1 MLGVMI
7 GDVLGAPVE
16 GWPRAKILAE
26 FGKVTQFEKGTH
38 MGVPELGPRCGMYTD
53 DTQSTMGLMDS
64 LVTRGYLDPVHCAL
78 NYAKFWEHE
87 PKRGYPD
94 SAEAV
99 LKLMLQTGGGEYQ
112 HSGRLQFADGSF
124 ANGGAMKISP
134 VALAFRT
141 ADDHA
146 LRRAV
151 ELAVVS
157 SHVHPEAVEGAFI
170 HAKAI
175 QQLLN
180 TSSATSFSR
189 STLIDTLIACC
200 RNPPLRRQ
208 LETLQVYVW
217 RLERKGGTCEIEKK
231 TGGDDIDKYKKNQGL
246 PTQMFCVK
254 AKGEGKLQF
263 VKHAASVGMAVSHFR
278 QQLAARL
285 DVPPATVLLKTTTIP
300 PVIMPNYGLLSDFVD
315 LTGEK
320 REVVE
325 LVATVLKSRKAR
337 TKVKASPDELL
348 DDEVLRE
355 IEGDKFQIKAVEAV
369 PTALWG
375 FLHYYDQPEKALSE
389 TVGFGGDTDTVASMV
404 GALVGALHG
413 TAWIPKRWYDNLE
426 NGEFGRD
433 WCVAKAKQL
442 SALQL

>member
-64 LVTRGYLDPVHCAL
+64 LVTRGIPTNTHIHKKPIITTETIKETSTPTSAANKHTAYTFLTGYLDPVHCAL

-231 TGGDDIDKYKKNQGL
+231 KGGDDIDKYKKNQGL

-320 REVVE
+320 R
-325 LVATVLKSRKAR
+325 VAEGQDQGQGKSRRAAR
-337 TKVKASPDELL
+337 RRSSQ
-348 DDEVLRE
+348 
-355 IEGDKFQIKAVEAV
+355 GDRR
-369 PTALWG
+369 G
-375 FLHYYDQPEKALSE
+375 
-389 TVGFGGDTDTVASMV
+389 
-404 GALVGALHG
+404 
-413 TAWIPKRWYDNLE
+413 
-426 NGEFGRD
+426 
-433 WCVAKAKQL
+433 
-442 SALQL
+442 